1 MKVKNMTSNN
11 GRAVPNQFE
20 IWDDAG
26 NRFFQSYNSVIVK
39 INKRDEIILDEKYWD
54 YSRTTSKYRNDFLS
68 MTTKEIK
75 QQIEDGRIRLEN
87 LN

>member
-1 MKVKNMTSNN
+1 MKVKNMTSNS
-11 GRAVPNQFE
+11 GREVPNQFE

-26 NRFFQSYNSVIVK
+26 NRFFQSYKSIIVK
-39 INKRDEIILDEKYWD
+39 INKRDEISLDEKYWD
-54 YSRTTSKYRNDFLS
+54 YSRTTSKYRNDFLN